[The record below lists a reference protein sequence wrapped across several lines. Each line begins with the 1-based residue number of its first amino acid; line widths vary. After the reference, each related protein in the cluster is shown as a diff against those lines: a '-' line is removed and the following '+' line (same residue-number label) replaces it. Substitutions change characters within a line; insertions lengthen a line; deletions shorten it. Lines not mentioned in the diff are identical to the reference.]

1 MTDTGPLVR
10 LKDAMKKIK
19 KEIKEMDLRI
29 GTVSHNLLHI
39 KMALSNDKGDTRNKP
54 DDDEEDD

>member
-1 MTDTGPLVR
+1 
-10 LKDAMKKIK
+10 MKKIK